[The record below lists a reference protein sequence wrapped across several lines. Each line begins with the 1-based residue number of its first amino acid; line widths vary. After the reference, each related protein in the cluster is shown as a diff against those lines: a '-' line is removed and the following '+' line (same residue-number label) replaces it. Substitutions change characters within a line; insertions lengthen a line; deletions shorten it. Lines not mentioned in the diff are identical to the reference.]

1 MDETK
6 EEKER
11 RIKEEIEKWKER
23 QFLNNMADFF
33 TDEERKFDKEC
44 QDNILRLQE
53 ELNNL

>member
-1 MDETK
+1 MLETK

-44 QDNILRLQE
+44 RDNILRLQE